1 VDVAARFGENLARLR
16 KEASMTQDDLAAFS
30 TVNRA
35 NISELERGLKQPR
48 LDTLVKLAWALEV
61 SPNALTE
68 GIEWIPG
75 EPGRE
80 KRGGRYRDDRR

>member
-1 VDVAARFGENLARLR
+1 
-16 KEASMTQDDLAAFS
+16 MTQDDLAARS
-30 TVNRA
+30 TVNRT

-48 LDTLVKLAWALEV
+48 LDTLVRLSLALEV

-80 KRGGRYRDDRR
+80 KRGGRFREDGR